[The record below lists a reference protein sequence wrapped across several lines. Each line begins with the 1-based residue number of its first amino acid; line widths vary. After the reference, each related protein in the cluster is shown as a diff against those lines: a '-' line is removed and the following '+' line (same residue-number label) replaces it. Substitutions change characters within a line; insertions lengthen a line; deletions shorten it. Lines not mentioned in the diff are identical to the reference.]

1 MSRLLFIL
9 LFVAVVI
16 VAWACK
22 SGTKSSVYKTVGV
35 DEFVR
40 IISDTA
46 SVVVLDARTQS
57 EYDEGHI
64 AHAVLIDVKTDS
76 FMMAARDLL
85 PKDKTIAVY
94 CRSGRR
100 SAMAADM
107 LTDEGYTVVNLDG
120 GIMAWIQSGKS
131 VE

>member
-22 SGTKSSVYKTVGV
+22 SGTKSSVYKTVGA
-35 DEFVR
+35 DEFER

-46 SVVVLDARTQS
+46 GVVVLDARTQS

-64 AHAVLIDVKTDS
+64 AHAVLIDVKAGAVR
-76 FMMAARDLL
+76 MAARDLL

>member
-22 SGTKSSVYKTVGV
+22 SGTKSSVYKTVGA
-35 DEFVR
+35 DEFER

-46 SVVVLDARTQS
+46 GVVVLDARTQS

-64 AHAVLIDVKTDS
+64 ANAVLIDVKTDS

>member
-1 MSRLLFIL
+1 
-9 LFVAVVI
+9 VI

-35 DEFVR
+35 DEFER

-46 SVVVLDARTQS
+46 GVVVLDARTQS